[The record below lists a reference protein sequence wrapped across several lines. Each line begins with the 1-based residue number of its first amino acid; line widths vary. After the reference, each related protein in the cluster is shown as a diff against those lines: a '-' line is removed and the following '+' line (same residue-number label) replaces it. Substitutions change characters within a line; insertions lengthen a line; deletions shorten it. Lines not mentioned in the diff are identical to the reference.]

1 MMGKEKEHPHDLPP
15 IDKALQER
23 LEMEKQ
29 LEIKVKGFEEFLENK
44 KVSKK
49 HLKKSLSLQ
58 KKLMHVFGNKIT
70 ENKKISIDLLAQ
82 EAFSNETNH
91 KILNGIMWPEILIL
105 INRAYENA
113 KKNKFKLFIVDAALI
128 FEANF
133 TSFFDKVILIS
144 TKKST
149 RIDRAIKR
157 NNLSLESIQNR
168 IHLQMSESEKKKLT
182 DTVIVNNSSIESL
195 YKKLDELYLK
205 LL

>member
-1 MMGKEKEHPHDLPP
+1 
-15 IDKALQER
+15 
-23 LEMEKQ
+23 
-29 LEIKVKGFEEFLENK
+29 
-44 KVSKK
+44 
-49 HLKKSLSLQ
+49 
-58 KKLMHVFGNKIT
+58 
-70 ENKKISIDLLAQ
+70 
-82 EAFSNETNH
+82 
-91 KILNGIMWPEILIL
+91 MWPEILIL

-144 TKKST
+144 TNKST
-149 RIDRAIKR
+149 RINRAIKR

-168 IHLQMSESEKKKLT
+168 IHLQMSESEKKKLA
-182 DTVIVNNSSIESL
+182 DIVIVNNSSIENL

>member
-1 MMGKEKEHPHDLPP
+1 MTKVP
-15 IDKALQER
+15 IYWNKAKLHLSKKDKVFIFNADQESR
-23 LEMEKQ
+23 
-29 LEIKVKGFEEFLENK
+29 
-44 KVSKK
+44 K

-58 KKLMHVFGNKIT
+58 KKLIHVFGNKIT

-157 NNLSLESIQNR
+157 
-168 IHLQMSESEKKKLT
+168 
-182 DTVIVNNSSIESL
+182 
-195 YKKLDELYLK
+195 
-205 LL
+205 